1 MKKYQYLLLWL
12 LAFSLFTLLIYY
24 STALISNTV
33 IANWF
38 LQFEVMLPIIGFS
51 MILSTLIICTM
62 LILSKLNEK

>member
-12 LAFSLFTLLIYY
+12 LAFGLFTLLIYY

-51 MILSTLIICTM
+51 MILSTLIICTI